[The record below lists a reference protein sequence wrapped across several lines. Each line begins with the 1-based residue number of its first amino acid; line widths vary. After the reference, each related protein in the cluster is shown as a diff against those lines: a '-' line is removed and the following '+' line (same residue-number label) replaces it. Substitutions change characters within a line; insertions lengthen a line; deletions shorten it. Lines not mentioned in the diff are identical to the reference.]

1 VIVKARRKDLLLTI
15 LVLVTALGCS
25 LAFAQEE
32 TAALNGRIT
41 DHDGLAVAGVK
52 VQALN
57 CGTNVSYLADTNET
71 GLYNFPSLPSGTYN
85 VHATK
90 GGFRQEVRPGVELH
104 VSDVIR
110 LNFSLQVGSMAQ
122 SLIVEGGAPLV
133 ETTSSQIGGLVNSK
147 EIEDLPLNG
156 RNYIDLSLLQAGVT
170 DSLNSTGTNGFGGMT
185 GTVYSSNGAPVISNN
200 FLLDGTPIANQSDWG
215 TASFAGT
222 TLGLDG
228 IQEFKVLTSAYD
240 ASYGMSMGSQMVMIS
255 RGGAN
260 QYHGDVFEYL
270 RNSALNARNFF
281 DGAEIPHLEKNNFGA
296 SLGGPIKRDK
306 TFVYATYEGLQE
318 NLGFTANDL
327 VPAAGC
333 HGAAATVIA
342 EAACPTLGLTP
353 GGSVT
358 IANADI
364 AALLSLYPNPNN
376 GTNSYLFGP
385 STKVGVNYGQIRF
398 DRNFSSSDTF
408 FARYTIDSANVNS
421 ASNQGIPITSGT
433 AFPQFRGGGKDLDQF
448 ITLSETHIFSPGMSN
463 TARLAFSR
471 TNFGSFPINVGSL
484 PSGIEPFIAGRSFG
498 SFSITNLTPV
508 GTGRLVGPPDSL
520 HLQNIYSFGDDLYYQ
535 RGKHSLRFGT
545 LLNRFNEALTVPV
558 AYEGSATY
566 TGFANFL
573 QGIPLSYGGPLTG
586 SDINRYFLF
595 NTLGFYAQDDFH
607 ISSRLTVNM
616 GLRYEFMT
624 TPWEA
629 EGRQYAI
636 RNLTTDSTVLPGGEL
651 AAWIPG
657 PIMQNGTYWNLSPRS
672 GFAWDVFG
680 DGKTAVR
687 GGGGIYYD
695 VGNLGGVFVNE
706 ADGSYPAILYTFTNP
721 KNTVVTFPI
730 TPPTV
735 TSVLSSNLAN
745 SVVTVNY
752 HAGQPYNI
760 QFNLTVQQQLAR
772 NTAVSVAYIGSH
784 GVHLWQQLEGNPTIP
799 TSVVNGVQYW
809 SNSVPL
815 CQMSAIPTCRIN
827 PNFGSV
833 NTNNTVG
840 VSYYDSLQVVVNQ
853 RLSSGLEA
861 QGAYTYG
868 HSLDTPIGQLV
879 AADCAGAPG
888 MDTGVS
894 SNTRAYDYGPS
905 CFDLRHNFR
914 MSLLYYLPR
923 LKSNGV
929 LSKLADGW
937 WMGNIVSL
945 QTGLPFTPILANNR
959 SNSGNLSTGADR
971 VDLNTQ
977 AIAQGT
983 VLANAE
989 GGTYLAAANFIPYNS
1004 HTVITGNPS
1013 QWFNPNMFHMQP
1025 MVPCPNHPALTCG
1038 TLGDAA
1044 RGILRGPRLGDW
1056 DFSLVKDT
1064 SAPLWGR
1071 EGSVE
1076 FRAEIFNILNH
1087 TNFGMP
1093 ASGTVF
1099 NGAASVLGAYQQA
1112 PLAGV
1117 GQITT
1122 TVTTSRQIQFALKLI
1137 F

>member
-1 VIVKARRKDLLLTI
+1 MMKTHRKSVLLAAF
-15 LVLVTALGCS
+15 VLVQALCCL

-32 TAALNGRIT
+32 TAALKGQIA
-41 DHDGLAVAGVK
+41 DHDGRMVAGVE

-57 CGTNVSYLADTNET
+57 TGTNVSYLTDTRET
-71 GLYNFPSLPSGTYN
+71 GLYNFPTLPPGTYK
-85 VHATK
+85 VTATK
-90 GGFRQEVRPGVELH
+90 TGFKQGVRPAVELH
-104 VSDVIR
+104 VSDVIN
-110 LNFSLQVGSMAQ
+110 LNFSLQVGSVDQRA
-122 SLIVEGGAPLV
+122 IVEGGAPLV
-133 ETTSSQIGGLVNSK
+133 ETTSSEMGGLVNSK

-170 DSLNSTGTNGFGGMT
+170 DSLNTTGTNGFGGMT

-200 FLLDGTPIANQSDWG
+200 FLLDGTQITNQSDWG

-222 TLGLDG
+222 TLGVDG
-228 IQEFKVLTSAYD
+228 IQEYKVLTSTYD
-240 ASYGMSMGSQMVMIS
+240 ASYGMTMGSEMVIIS
-255 RGGAN
+255 KGGAN

-281 DGAEIPHLEKNNFGA
+281 DGATIPHLEKNNFGA
-296 SLGGPIKRDK
+296 SFGGPIRKDK
-306 TFVYATYEGLQE
+306 TFFYAVYEGLQE
-318 NLGFTANDL
+318 NLGFTANDE

-333 HGAAATVIA
+333 HGAVGTVIT
-342 EAACPTLGLTP
+342 EASCPTLGLAP

-398 DRNFSSSDTF
+398 DQNFSSSDTF

-421 ASNQGIPITSGT
+421 ASNQGTPATSGT
-433 AFPQFRGGGKDLDQF
+433 AFPEFRGGGKDLDQF
-448 ITLSETHIFSPGMSN
+448 ITLSETHTISPGMLN
-463 TARLAFSR
+463 TARLSFSR

-498 SFSITNLTPV
+498 SFSITNLTTV

-535 RGKHSLRFGT
+535 RGRHSLRFGT

-558 AYEGSATY
+558 NYEGSASY
-566 TGFANFL
+566 TSFANFL
-573 QGIPLSYGGPLTG
+573 KGIPLSYGGPLTG

-595 NTLGFYAQDDFH
+595 NTLGFYAQDDYH
-607 ISSRLTVNM
+607 VISRLTLNL

-624 TPWEA
+624 TPREA

-636 RNLTTDSTVLPGGEL
+636 RNLKTDFTVLPGGEL

-657 PIMQNGTYWNLSPRS
+657 PVMQNRTYWNFSPRL

-687 GGGGIYYD
+687 GGAGIYYD
-695 VGNLGGVFVNE
+695 VGNLGGAFINE
-706 ADGSYPAILYTFTNP
+706 ADGSYPTISDTFTNP
-721 KNTVVTFPI
+721 GNAVVAFPI

-735 TSVLSSNLAN
+735 ASVLSSNLTN
-745 SVVTVNY
+745 NVVTIDY
-752 HAGQPYNI
+752 DAGQSYNI
-760 QFNLTVQQQLAR
+760 QYNLVVQRQLAR
-772 NTAVSVAYIGSH
+772 NTAINVAYVGSH

-799 TSVVNGVQYW
+799 TAVVNGVQYW
-809 SNSVPL
+809 SDSVPL
-815 CQMSAIPTCRIN
+815 CQSGAIPTCRNN

-833 NTNNTVG
+833 TTNSTVG
-840 VSYYDSLQVVVNQ
+840 VSHYDSLQVVVNQ

-868 HSLDTPIGQLV
+868 HSLGTPIGQV
-879 AADCAGAPG
+879 VGADCAGAPG

-894 SNTRAYDYGPS
+894 SNTREYDYGPS
-905 CFDLRHNFR
+905 CFDARHNFR
-914 MSLLYYLPR
+914 LSLLYYFPT

-929 LSKLADGW
+929 LSKLVNGW
-937 WMGNIVSL
+937 WTGNIVAL

-971 VDLNTQ
+971 VDINTQ
-977 AIAQGT
+977 TVAQGT
-983 VLANAE
+983 VLTNAE
-989 GGTYLAAANFIPYNS
+989 GGDYISATTFIPYNP
-1004 HTVITGNPS
+1004 HTVITGNPN
-1013 QWFNPNMFHMQP
+1013 QWFNPSMFHLQP
-1025 MVPCPNHPALTCG
+1025 MVPCPNKPALTCG
-1038 TLGDAA
+1038 SLGDAT
-1044 RGILRGPRLGDW
+1044 RGVLRGPDLGDW

-1064 SAPLWGR
+1064 AVSLWDKQ
-1071 EGSVE
+1071 GSVE
-1076 FRAEIFNILNH
+1076 FRAEFFNVLNH

-1093 ASGTVF
+1093 ASATVF
-1099 NGAASVLGAYQQA
+1099 NGATSVLGAYQQA
-1112 PLAGV
+1112 PLPGV

>member
-1 VIVKARRKDLLLTI
+1 MMKTHRNNVLLAAF
-15 LVLVTALGCS
+15 VLVEALCCL

-32 TAALNGRIT
+32 TAALKGQIT
-41 DHDGLAVAGVK
+41 DHDGLMVAGVE

-57 CGTNVSYLADTNET
+57 TGTNASYLTDTRET
-71 GLYNFPSLPSGTYN
+71 GLYNFPTLPAGTYQ
-85 VHATK
+85 VTATRS
-90 GGFRQEVRPGVELH
+90 GFKQGVRPAVELH
-104 VSDVIR
+104 VSDVIS
-110 LNFSLQVGSMAQ
+110 LNFSLQVGSVDQRAT
-122 SLIVEGGAPLV
+122 VEGGAPLV
-133 ETTSSQIGGLVNSK
+133 QTTSSEMGGLVNSK

-170 DSLNSTGTNGFGGMT
+170 DSLNTTGTNGFGGMT

-200 FLLDGTPIANQSDWG
+200 FLLDGTQITNQSDWG

-222 TLGLDG
+222 TLGVDG
-228 IQEFKVLTSAYD
+228 IQEYKVLTSTYD
-240 ASYGMSMGSQMVMIS
+240 ASYGMTMGSEMVIIS
-255 RGGAN
+255 KGGTS

-270 RNSALNARNFF
+270 RNSAVDARNFF
-281 DGAEIPHLEKNNFGA
+281 DGATIPHLEKNNFGA
-296 SLGGPIKRDK
+296 SFGGPIRKDK
-306 TFVYATYEGLQE
+306 TFFYAVYEGLQE

-327 VPAAGC
+327 VPAVRC
-333 HGAAATVIA
+333 HGAAGTVIT
-342 EAACPTLGLTP
+342 EVSCPTLGLAP

-376 GTNSYLFGP
+376 GVNSYLFGP

-398 DRNFSSSDTF
+398 DQNFSSSDTF

-421 ASNQGIPITSGT
+421 ASNQGTPITSGT
-433 AFPQFRGGGKDLDQF
+433 AFPEFRGGGKDLDQF
-448 ITLSETHIFSPGMSN
+448 ITLSETHTISPSMLN
-463 TARLAFSR
+463 TVRLGFSR

-484 PSGIEPFIAGRSFG
+484 PTGIEPFVAGRAFG
-498 SFSITNLTPV
+498 SFAITNLTSV
-508 GTGRLVGPPDSL
+508 GLGRLVGPPDSL
-520 HLQNIYSFGDDLYYQ
+520 HLQNIYSLGDDLYYQ

-558 AYEGSATY
+558 NYEGSASY
-566 TGFANFL
+566 TSFANFL
-573 QGIPLSYGGPLTG
+573 KGIPLSYGGPLTG

-595 NTLGFYAQDDFH
+595 NTLGFYAQDDYH
-607 ISSRLTVNM
+607 VTPRLTVNL

-624 TPWEA
+624 TPREA

-636 RNLTTDSTVLPGGEL
+636 RNLKTDSTVLPGGEL
-651 AAWIPG
+651 AAWTPG
-657 PIMQNGTYWNLSPRS
+657 PVMQNRTYWNFSPRL

-687 GGGGIYYD
+687 GGAGIYFD
-695 VGNLGGVFVNE
+695 VGNLGGAFINE
-706 ADGSYPAILYTFTNP
+706 ADGSYPTISDTFTNP
-721 KNTVVTFPI
+721 GNAVVAFPI

-735 TSVLSSNLAN
+735 ASVLSSNLTN
-745 SVVTVNY
+745 SVVTVDYN
-752 HAGQPYNI
+752 AGQPYNI
-760 QFNLTVQQQLAR
+760 QYNLGGQRQLGR
-772 NTAVSVAYIGSH
+772 NTAINVAYVGSH

-799 TSVVNGVQYW
+799 TAVVNGIQYW
-809 SNSVPL
+809 SDSIPL
-815 CQMSAIPTCRIN
+815 CQSGTIPTCRNN

-833 NTNNTVG
+833 TTNSTVG
-840 VSYYDSLQVVVNQ
+840 VSYYDSLQVVVNK

-868 HSLDTPIGQLV
+868 HSLGTPIGQV
-879 AADCAGAPG
+879 VGADCAGAPG

-894 SNTRAYDYGPS
+894 SNTREYDYGPS
-905 CFDLRHNFR
+905 CFDVRHNFR
-914 MSLLYYLPR
+914 LSLLYYFPN
-923 LKSNGV
+923 LKSHGL
-929 LSKLADGW
+929 LSKLVDGW
-937 WMGNIVSL
+937 WTGNIVAL

-971 VDLNTQ
+971 VDINTQ
-977 AIAQGT
+977 TVAKGT
-983 VLANAE
+983 VLTNAE
-989 GGTYLAAANFIPYNS
+989 GGDYISATTFIPYNPY
-1004 HTVITGNPS
+1004 TVITGNS
-1013 QWFNPNMFHMQP
+1013 NQWFNPNMFHLQP
-1025 MVPCPNHPALTCG
+1025 MAPCPNNPALTCG

-1044 RGILRGPRLGDW
+1044 RGVLRGPDLGEW

-1064 SAPLWGR
+1064 AVSLLDKQ
-1071 EGSVE
+1071 GSVE
-1076 FRAEIFNILNH
+1076 FRAEFFNVLNH

-1093 ASGTVF
+1093 ASATVF
-1099 NGAASVLGAYQQA
+1099 NGATSVLGAYQQA
-1112 PLAGV
+1112 PLPGV

>member
-1 VIVKARRKDLLLTI
+1 MMKTHRKSVLLAAF
-15 LVLVTALGCS
+15 VLVQALCCL

-32 TAALNGRIT
+32 TAALKGQIA
-41 DHDGLAVAGVK
+41 DHDGRMVAGVE

-57 CGTNVSYLADTNET
+57 TGTNVSYLTDTRET
-71 GLYNFPSLPSGTYN
+71 GLYNFPTLPPGTYK
-85 VHATK
+85 VTATK
-90 GGFRQEVRPGVELH
+90 TGFKQGLRPAVELH
-104 VSDVIR
+104 VSDVIN
-110 LNFSLQVGSMAQ
+110 LNFSLQVGSVDQRA
-122 SLIVEGGAPLV
+122 IVEGGAPLV
-133 ETTSSQIGGLVNSK
+133 ETTSSEMGGLVNSK

-170 DSLNSTGTNGFGGMT
+170 DSLNTTGTNGFGGMT

-200 FLLDGTPIANQSDWG
+200 FLLDGTQITNQSDWG

-222 TLGLDG
+222 TLGVDG
-228 IQEFKVLTSAYD
+228 IQEYKVLTSTYD
-240 ASYGMSMGSQMVMIS
+240 ASYGMTMGSEMVIIS
-255 RGGAN
+255 KGGAN

-281 DGAEIPHLEKNNFGA
+281 DGATIPHLEKNNFGA
-296 SLGGPIKRDK
+296 SFGGPIRKDK
-306 TFVYATYEGLQE
+306 TFFYAVYEGLQE
-318 NLGFTANDL
+318 NLGFTANDE

-333 HGAAATVIA
+333 HGAVGTVIT
-342 EAACPTLGLTP
+342 EASCPTLGLAP

-398 DRNFSSSDTF
+398 DQNFSSSDTF

-421 ASNQGIPITSGT
+421 ASNQGTPATSGT
-433 AFPQFRGGGKDLDQF
+433 AFPEFRGGGKDLDQF
-448 ITLSETHIFSPGMSN
+448 ITLSETHTISPGMLN
-463 TARLAFSR
+463 TARLSFSR

-498 SFSITNLTPV
+498 SFSITNLTTV

-535 RGKHSLRFGT
+535 RGRHSLRFGT

-558 AYEGSATY
+558 NYEGSASY
-566 TGFANFL
+566 TSFANFL
-573 QGIPLSYGGPLTG
+573 KGIPLSYGGPLTG

-595 NTLGFYAQDDFH
+595 NTLGFYAQDDYH
-607 ISSRLTVNM
+607 VISRLTLNL

-624 TPWEA
+624 TPREA

-636 RNLTTDSTVLPGGEL
+636 RNLKTDFTVLPGGEL

-657 PIMQNGTYWNLSPRS
+657 PVMQNRTYWNFSPRL

-687 GGGGIYYD
+687 GGAGIYYD
-695 VGNLGGVFVNE
+695 VGNLGGAFINE
-706 ADGSYPAILYTFTNP
+706 ADGSYPTISDTFTNP
-721 KNTVVTFPI
+721 GNAVVAFPI

-735 TSVLSSNLAN
+735 ASVLSSNLTN
-745 SVVTVNY
+745 NVVTIDY
-752 HAGQPYNI
+752 DAGQSYNI
-760 QFNLTVQQQLAR
+760 QYNLVVQRQLAR
-772 NTAVSVAYIGSH
+772 NTAINVAYVGSH

-799 TSVVNGVQYW
+799 TAVVNGVQYW
-809 SNSVPL
+809 SDSVPL
-815 CQMSAIPTCRIN
+815 CQSGAIPTCRNN

-833 NTNNTVG
+833 TTNSTVG
-840 VSYYDSLQVVVNQ
+840 VSHYDSLQVVVNQ

-868 HSLDTPIGQLV
+868 HSLGTPIGQV
-879 AADCAGAPG
+879 VGADCAGAPG

-894 SNTRAYDYGPS
+894 SNTREYDYGPS
-905 CFDLRHNFR
+905 CFDARHNFR
-914 MSLLYYLPR
+914 LSLLYYFPT

-929 LSKLADGW
+929 LSKLVNGW
-937 WMGNIVSL
+937 WTGNIVAL

-971 VDLNTQ
+971 VDINTQ
-977 AIAQGT
+977 TVAQGT
-983 VLANAE
+983 VLTNAE
-989 GGTYLAAANFIPYNS
+989 GGDYISATTFIPYNP
-1004 HTVITGNPS
+1004 HTVITGNPN
-1013 QWFNPNMFHMQP
+1013 QWFNPSMFHLQP
-1025 MVPCPNHPALTCG
+1025 MVPCPNKPALTCG
-1038 TLGDAA
+1038 SLGDAT
-1044 RGILRGPRLGDW
+1044 RGVLRGPDLGDW

-1064 SAPLWGR
+1064 AVSLWDKQ
-1071 EGSVE
+1071 GSVE
-1076 FRAEIFNILNH
+1076 FRAEFFNVLNH

-1093 ASGTVF
+1093 ASATVF
-1099 NGAASVLGAYQQA
+1099 NGATSVLGAYQQA
-1112 PLAGV
+1112 PLPGV

>member
-1 VIVKARRKDLLLTI
+1 MKTPCKHVLLAAF
-15 LVLVTALGCS
+15 VLVEVLCCL

-32 TAALNGRIT
+32 TAALKGQIT
-41 DHDGLAVAGVK
+41 DHDGRMVAGVE

-57 CGTNVSYLADTNET
+57 TGTNVSYLTDTRET
-71 GLYNFPSLPSGTYN
+71 GLYNFPTLPAGTYK
-85 VHATK
+85 VIATK
-90 GGFRQEVRPGVELH
+90 TGFKQGVRPAVELH
-104 VSDVIR
+104 VSDVIS
-110 LNFSLQVGSMAQ
+110 LNFSLQVGSVDQRA
-122 SLIVEGGAPLV
+122 IVEGGAPLV
-133 ETTSSQIGGLVNSK
+133 ETTSSEMGGLVNSK

-170 DSLNSTGTNGFGGMT
+170 DSLNTTGTNGFGGMT

-200 FLLDGTPIANQSDWG
+200 FLLDGTQITNQSDWG

-222 TLGLDG
+222 TLGVDG
-228 IQEFKVLTSAYD
+228 IQEYKVLTSTYD
-240 ASYGMSMGSQMVMIS
+240 ASYGMTMGSEMVIIS
-255 RGGAN
+255 KGGTN

-281 DGAEIPHLEKNNFGA
+281 DGATIPHLEKNNFGA
-296 SLGGPIKRDK
+296 SFGGPIKKGK
-306 TFVYATYEGLQE
+306 TFFYAVYEGLQE
-318 NLGFTANDL
+318 NLGFTANDQ

-333 HGAAATVIA
+333 HGAAETVIT
-342 EAACPTLGLTP
+342 EASCPTLGLAP

-398 DRNFSSSDTF
+398 DQNFSSSDTF

-421 ASNQGIPITSGT
+421 ASNQGTPATSGT
-433 AFPQFRGGGKDLDQF
+433 AFPEFRGGGKDLDQF
-448 ITLSETHIFSPGMSN
+448 ITLSETHTISPGMLN
-463 TARLAFSR
+463 TARLSFSR

-498 SFSITNLTPV
+498 SFSITNLTTV

-535 RGKHSLRFGT
+535 RGRHSLRFGT

-558 AYEGSATY
+558 NYEGSASY
-566 TGFANFL
+566 TSFANFL
-573 QGIPLSYGGPLTG
+573 KGIPLSYGGPLTG

-595 NTLGFYAQDDFH
+595 NTLGFYAQDDYH
-607 ISSRLTVNM
+607 VISRLTLNL

-624 TPWEA
+624 TPREA

-636 RNLTTDSTVLPGGEL
+636 RNLKTDFTVLPGGEL

-657 PIMQNGTYWNLSPRS
+657 PVMQNRTYWNFSPRL

-687 GGGGIYYD
+687 GGAGIYYD
-695 VGNLGGVFVNE
+695 VGNLGGAFINE
-706 ADGSYPAILYTFTNP
+706 ADGSYPTISDTFTNP
-721 KNTVVTFPI
+721 GNAVVAFPI

-735 TSVLSSNLAN
+735 ASVLSSNLTN
-745 SVVTVNY
+745 NVVTIDY
-752 HAGQPYNI
+752 DAGQSYNI
-760 QFNLTVQQQLAR
+760 QYNLVVQRQLAR
-772 NTAVSVAYIGSH
+772 NTAINVAYVGSH

-799 TSVVNGVQYW
+799 TAVVNGVQYW
-809 SNSVPL
+809 SDSVPL
-815 CQMSAIPTCRIN
+815 CQSGAIPTCRNN

-833 NTNNTVG
+833 TTNSTVG
-840 VSYYDSLQVVVNQ
+840 VSHYDSLQVVVNQ

-868 HSLDTPIGQLV
+868 HSLGTPIGQV
-879 AADCAGAPG
+879 VGADCAGAPG

-894 SNTRAYDYGPS
+894 SNTREYDYGPS
-905 CFDLRHNFR
+905 CFDARHNFR
-914 MSLLYYLPR
+914 LSLLYYFPT

-929 LSKLADGW
+929 LSKLVNGW
-937 WMGNIVSL
+937 WTGNIVAL

-971 VDLNTQ
+971 VDINTQ
-977 AIAQGT
+977 TVAQGT
-983 VLANAE
+983 VLTNAE
-989 GGTYLAAANFIPYNS
+989 GGDYISATTFIPYNP
-1004 HTVITGNPS
+1004 HTVITGNPN
-1013 QWFNPNMFHMQP
+1013 QWFNPSMFHLQP
-1025 MVPCPNHPALTCG
+1025 MVPCPNKPALTCG
-1038 TLGDAA
+1038 SLGDAT
-1044 RGILRGPRLGDW
+1044 RGVLRGPDLGDW

-1064 SAPLWGR
+1064 AVSLWDKQ
-1071 EGSVE
+1071 GSVE
-1076 FRAEIFNILNH
+1076 FRAEFFNVLNH

-1093 ASGTVF
+1093 ASATVF
-1099 NGAASVLGAYQQA
+1099 NGATSVLGAYQQA
-1112 PLAGV
+1112 PLPGV